1 MIQRTRLV
9 AYAYP
14 LMSPTSDAETPAA
27 ALAAVTAAVTAEQD
41 PVPWL
46 SEAEQQTWR
55 SYLRGSRALELALD
69 AELQAMGLT
78 LAEYELLSMLSES
91 DSGSMRMS
99 ALADLVIQSR
109 SRVTHTA
116 TRLQRRGW
124 VDRRPTPDDGRGIEL
139 VLTDEGRSAIDA
151 AAQVHVRGVQAHLMR
166 QMDPQMRQNLG
177 DAMSRVLQ
185 HLMPG
190 YDS

>member
-1 MIQRTRLV
+1 
-9 AYAYP
+9 
-14 LMSPTSDAETPAA
+14 MSPTFDAPTPAPAA
-27 ALAAVTAAVTAEQD
+27 ATDAAGAGATAAQD

-46 SEAEQQTWR
+46 SDAEQHTWR

-91 DSGSMRMS
+91 ETGSMRMS

-124 VDRRPTPDDGRGIEL
+124 VSRRPTPDDGRGIEL
-139 VLTDEGRSAIDA
+139 VLTDEGHSAIEA
-151 AAQVHVRGVQAHLMR
+151 AAQVHVRGVQTHLMQ

-177 DAMSRVLQ
+177 EAMSRVLQ